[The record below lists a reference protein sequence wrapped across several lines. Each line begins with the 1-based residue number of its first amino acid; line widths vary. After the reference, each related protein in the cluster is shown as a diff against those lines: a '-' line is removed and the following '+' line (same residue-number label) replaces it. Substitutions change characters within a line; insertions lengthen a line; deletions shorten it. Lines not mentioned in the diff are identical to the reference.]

1 VRSRHAMELADS
13 TLRPPP
19 AVETFEREAL
29 VFLPNVSRYA
39 RLLTR
44 DSADADDLTQETF
57 LRAYEAWAS
66 FRTGSD
72 CRRWLF
78 TICRNVYLR
87 NRQRS
92 QRFVAVEDPD
102 VELIAT
108 RQMYFRAREQGCK
121 DLFDRIDLG
130 PALQK
135 GLDALLPEY
144 REVVVL
150 IDIEDCSYAAAAAAL
165 KVPIG
170 TVRSRLFRAR
180 RLLQQSL
187 MEYAEDLGFLRP
199 NQEQLSQGGTRQ

>member
-1 VRSRHAMELADS
+1 MELADN

-19 AVETFEREAL
+19 TVDAFEVEAL
-29 VFLPNVSRYA
+29 PFLPNVARYA

-57 LRAYEAWAS
+57 LRAYAAWAS
-66 FRTGSD
+66 FRPGSD
-72 CRRWLF
+72 CRKWLF
-78 TICRNVYLR
+78 TICRNLYLR
-87 NRQRS
+87 DRQRS
-92 QRFVAVEDPD
+92 QRFVAVDD
-102 VELIAT
+102 ADGELRAT
-108 RQMYFRAREQGCK
+108 REMYFRAREQGCK
-121 DLFDRIDLG
+121 DLFERIDLG

-135 GLDALLPEY
+135 GLDSLLPEY

-165 KVPIG
+165 NVPIG

-187 MEYAEDLGFLRP
+187 MEHAEDLGLLRLKE
-199 NQEQLSQGGTRQ
+199 EQTAKGGPVQ